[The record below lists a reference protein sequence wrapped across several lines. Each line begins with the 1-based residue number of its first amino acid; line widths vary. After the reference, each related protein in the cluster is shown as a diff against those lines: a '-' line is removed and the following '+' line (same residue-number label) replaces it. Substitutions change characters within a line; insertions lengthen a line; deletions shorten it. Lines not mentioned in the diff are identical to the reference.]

1 MNREQGVVTVL
12 LWSKN
17 FIGKEKICGAFSIP
31 LKDLPHLNAEEEP
44 PAPEWYP
51 VVQPQ
56 LKVLA
61 AGGDVVITSQKPG
74 QDELPDDDDDD
85 ESGDETPDIS
95 DRKSKKAE
103 KKKKPKK
110 KKAQPGDVVGHIRL
124 QMFVR
129 MPAVE
134 KVVLPGIMLNGEWCD
149 RMNGGIIVGNPFWSE
164 NPQYLLTVG
173 CNTRVIISLAQPK
186 DHSTQATFYVLRYN
200 DSKYAGRRI
209 PFFAKEDIV
218 PIDRTEFLAPTFSTH
233 GLFFRCFLFFLCL
246 VFHVLYETNQTVEQ
260 DYNLE
265 AGVYCIIPC
274 ISVKAIEFVSLFF
287 FHDKGTI
294 LFMICV
300 FSFLFKT
307 Q

>member
-1 MNREQGVVTVL
+1 MWT
-12 LWSKN
+12 KK

-56 LKVLA
+56 LKALA

-74 QDELPDDDDDD
+74 QDDAPDDDDDD
-85 ESGDETPDIS
+85 ESSDESSDPGDK
-95 DRKSKKAE
+95 KSKKVE
-103 KKKKPKK
+103 KKKKKPKK
-110 KKAQPGDVVGHIRL
+110 KKVQPGDVVGHIRL

-129 MPAVE
+129 LPAVE

-149 RMNGGIIVGNPFWSE
+149 RMNGGIIVGNPYWSE

-173 CNTRVIISLAQPK
+173 CNTRVTISLAQPK
-186 DHSTQATFYVLRYN
+186 DHSTQATFYVLRYD

-218 PIDRTEFLAPTFSTH
+218 PIDKTEFLAPTFSTH
-233 GLFFRCFLFFLCL
+233 GLSFQARCICCF
-246 VFHVLYETNQTVEQ
+246 VLSCT
-260 DYNLE
+260 
-265 AGVYCIIPC
+265 CM
-274 ISVKAIEFVSLFF
+274 ISNS
-287 FHDKGTI
+287 GTR
-294 LFMICV
+294 L
-300 FSFLFKT
+300 
-307 Q
+307 